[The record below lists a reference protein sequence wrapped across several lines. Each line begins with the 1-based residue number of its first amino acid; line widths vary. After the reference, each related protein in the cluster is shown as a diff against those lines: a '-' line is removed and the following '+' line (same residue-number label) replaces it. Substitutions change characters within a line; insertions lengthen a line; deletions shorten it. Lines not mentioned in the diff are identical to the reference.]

1 MSIDYTFDTHTH
13 KHSENAVLAN
23 PSKKDSLAVTKKA
36 VLDGIN
42 SMCVV
47 IDQRLVHKVIYRERK
62 LSCHINYCLMKCG
75 VSKNT
80 IKLMFGSHLK
90 FQFYLEHNPY
100 LDKSG
105 SSLYRLN
112 FTALDYNMTCWC
124 GGWWYSMWFSPHSHA
139 HQIIWEPYLLVNK
152 WFDSWPTFRSI
163 VNSMNPLPLAQ
174 MNKLFT
180 IFWQTNQKSF
190 QYNARLSETH
200 LKTTYCFVTS

>member
-47 IDQRLVHKVIYRERK
+47 IDQRFVHKVIYRERK

-139 HQIIWEPYLLVNK
+139 HTKSFESLICWWIN
-152 WFDSWPTFRSI
+152 DSI
-163 VNSMNPLPLAQ
+163 VDP
-174 MNKLFT
+174 
-180 IFWQTNQKSF
+180 
-190 QYNARLSETH
+190 RLEAS
-200 LKTTYCFVTS
+200 